1 MDNNKSNKKTIE
13 QTLKD
18 KIDANDQKIQSL
30 FNFKLNEVKT
40 PNEGNTNSIEESEE
54 QIKSYQL
61 RSLEGTSQKEK
72 SEYNNNNPET
82 KSNNNSESISISTKN
97 NEYILSSGNKFYKK
111 DTRNIKNIKKLQY
124 NNSNIP
130 IRKNNKINEKYNTIN
145 YNYNYNYNNY
155 HNNNYNYNFNFNNKN
170 KKISHKP
177 KIKIKTNNNN
187 NYYNYNCITDTSKF
201 RPIFYHVNSKP
212 NVNFDQMYERFE
224 ENQRRKKEKIQK
236 LKLIQEEKVLEQC
249 SHQPIINKS
258 NRTMGNIIKD
268 DFFTR
273 QKKFK
278 ERKKQ
283 KGEKLK
289 EILLKNEQNKINQ
302 NNYLLQRRNKKNL
315 RIGSVDNLIENNN
328 DSQIYCITR
337 TKSQIENRINKL
349 YEWDQR
355 RKEKIERI
363 REEEKYEDEK
373 NDHIPKIDKRSSS
386 LAHEKK
392 NRNGEDIFERLSKE
406 DKIIKEKRKLIAQIT
421 SPTFIPNSNIN
432 KNYKFKYKYNDTSE
446 DKCFGTTTNCNNNE
460 DDEDDDIDEIIP
472 SSRNKKKWD
481 EDEDIL
487 GKEMANIEDEKIAKM
502 FRNAIFGKNK
512 IRKLTINSIDKSKYR
527 KNNIYN

>member
-1 MDNNKSNKKTIE
+1 
-13 QTLKD
+13 
-18 KIDANDQKIQSL
+18 
-30 FNFKLNEVKT
+30 
-40 PNEGNTNSIEESEE
+40 
-54 QIKSYQL
+54 
-61 RSLEGTSQKEK
+61 
-72 SEYNNNNPET
+72 
-82 KSNNNSESISISTKN
+82 
-97 NEYILSSGNKFYKK
+97 
-111 DTRNIKNIKKLQY
+111 
-124 NNSNIP
+124 
-130 IRKNNKINEKYNTIN
+130 
-145 YNYNYNYNNY
+145 
-155 HNNNYNYNFNFNNKN
+155 
-170 KKISHKP
+170 
-177 KIKIKTNNNN
+177 
-187 NYYNYNCITDTSKF
+187 
-201 RPIFYHVNSKP
+201 
-212 NVNFDQMYERFE
+212 MYERFE

-258 NRTMGNIIKD
+258 NRNMGNIIKD

-302 NNYLLQRRNKKNL
+302 NNYLLQKRNKKNL

-460 DDEDDDIDEIIP
+460 DSEDDDIDEIIP